1 MDDQNRY
8 EEVPQ
13 KENAFKKILKTLGKY
28 FKEVWLNFL
37 EGFRYNN
44 MKLPAILVAI
54 PGIFIG
60 FFLGL
65 HSEVVTYI
73 DYALDAQRT
82 EFYVFSF
89 DFSAMCLFILML
101 AGILN
106 IFSALQMSGKKN
118 LSSVIKALIGTT
130 IIVVAG
136 ILYLIAVFVY
146 MNMINSGVKE
156 LESDYSFGA
165 VWWVSIISIIVSMVV
180 SVAGVVLG
188 FIRYDRTY
196 EKVDR

>member
-13 KENAFKKILKTLGKY
+13 KENVFKKALKSLGKY

-44 MKLPAILVAI
+44 LKLASILVAI
-54 PGIFIG
+54 PGVFIG
-60 FFLGL
+60 FFLGF
-65 HSEVVTYI
+65 HADCVNYI
-73 DYALDAQRT
+73 DFSLDAT
-82 EFYVFSF
+82 GTNFYVFSF

-106 IFSALQMSGKKN
+106 IFSAVSLSNKKN
-118 LSSVIKALIGTT
+118 LGSVIKCLFGTT
-130 IIVVAG
+130 IIVIAG
-136 ILYLIAVFVY
+136 IMYLVCVFTFMDAV
-146 MNMINSGVKE
+146 NSGAKNVDLTFDAK
-156 LESDYSFGA
+156 
-165 VWWVSIISIIVSMVV
+165 WWISIMSIIVSMAT
-180 SVAGVVLG
+180 SIAGTVLG

>member
-1 MDDQNRY
+1 MDDQSRY

-13 KENAFKKILKTLGKY
+13 KESKAKKAFKTFGSYLKN
-28 FKEVWLNFL
+28 VWLNFL
-37 EGFRYNN
+37 EGFKYNN

-54 PGIFIG
+54 PGVFIG
-60 FFLGL
+60 FFLGV
-65 HSEVVTYI
+65 HSEVVKYI
-73 DYALDAQRT
+73 NFTIDQTSY
-82 EFYVFSF
+82 YVFSF

-106 IFSALQMSGKKN
+106 IFSALGLSGKKN
-118 LSSVIKALIGTT
+118 FGSVIKCLIGTS
-130 IIVVAG
+130 IIVISGVM
-136 ILYLIAVFVY
+136 YMVCVFTY
-146 MNMINSGVKE
+146 MNGVNSGAIPMNTK
-156 LESDYSFGA
+156 LEFGA
-165 VWWVSIISIIVSMVV
+165 VWWVSIISVIVSILT

>member
-13 KENAFKKILKTLGKY
+13 KENAFKKILKNLGKY

-37 EGFRYNN
+37 EGFKYNN
-44 MKLPAILVAI
+44 MKLPAILVAL
-54 PGIFIG
+54 PGVFIG
-60 FFLGL
+60 FFLGV

-73 DYALDAQRT
+73 DYALDAERT
-82 EFYVFSF
+82 QFYVFSF

-106 IFSALQMSGKKN
+106 IFSALSMSGKKN
-118 LSSVIKALIGTT
+118 LSSVVKATIGTS
-130 IIVVAG
+130 IIIITGV
-136 ILYLIAVFVY
+136 LYLVAVFVF
-146 MNMINSGVKE
+146 MDLINSGAKTLDTE
-156 LESDYSFGA
+156 YSFGA
-165 VWWVSIISIIVSMVV
+165 VWWVSIISIIVSMLV

>member
-1 MDDQNRY
+1 MDDQSRY

-13 KENAFKKILKTLGKY
+13 KESKVKKVFKALGKY

-37 EGFRYNN
+37 EGFKYNN

-54 PGIFIG
+54 PGITIG
-60 FFLGL
+60 FFLGV
-65 HSEVVTYI
+65 HSEVVRYI

-89 DFSAMCLFILML
+89 DFSAMCLFIMML

-118 LSSVIKALIGTT
+118 LSAVIKALIGTV
-130 IIVVAG
+130 IIVICG
-136 ILYLIAVFVY
+136 ILYLIAVFVF
-146 MNMINSGVKE
+146 MDSINSGAKSLDTAME
-156 LESDYSFGA
+156 FGA
-165 VWWVSIISIIVSMVV
+165 SWWVSIVSVIVSMIIPVL
-180 SVAGVVLG
+180 GVVLG

>member
-1 MDDQNRY
+1 MNDQSRY

-13 KENAFKKILKTLGKY
+13 KENKAKKALKALGKY

-37 EGFRYNN
+37 EGFKYNN
-44 MKLPAILVAI
+44 LKLAALLVAV
-54 PGIFIG
+54 PGLFIG
-60 FFLGL
+60 FFLGF
-65 HSEVVTYI
+65 HSDCVTYI
-73 DYALDAQRT
+73 DFALDNQGNY
-82 EFYVFSF
+82 YVFSF

-106 IFSALQMSGKKN
+106 IFSALSLSNKKN
-118 LSSVIKALIGTT
+118 LGSVIKCLLGTT
-130 IIVVAG
+130 IIVIAG
-136 ILYLIAVFVY
+136 ILYLVCIFVY
-146 MNMINSGVKE
+146 MDAVNSGAKNVDIEFDAK
-156 LESDYSFGA
+156 
-165 VWWVSIISIIVSMVV
+165 WWISIISIIVSMVT

>member
-13 KENAFKKILKTLGKY
+13 KENVFKKALKSLGKY

-44 MKLPAILVAI
+44 LKLASILVAI
-54 PGIFIG
+54 PGVFIG
-60 FFLGL
+60 FFLGF
-65 HSEVVTYI
+65 HADCVNYI
-73 DYALDAQRT
+73 DFSLDAT
-82 EFYVFSF
+82 GTNFYVFSF

-106 IFSALQMSGKKN
+106 IFSALALSNKKN
-118 LSSVIKALIGTT
+118 LGSVIKCLIGTT
-130 IIVVAG
+130 IIVIAG
-136 ILYLIAVFVY
+136 IMYLVCVFTFMDAV
-146 MNMINSGVKE
+146 NSGAKNVDLTFDAK
-156 LESDYSFGA
+156 
-165 VWWVSIISIIVSMVV
+165 WWISIMSIIVSMAT
-180 SVAGVVLG
+180 SIAGVVLG

>member
-13 KENAFKKILKTLGKY
+13 KENVFKKMFKSLGKY

-37 EGFRYNN
+37 EGFKYNN

-54 PGIFIG
+54 PGVFIG
-60 FFLGL
+60 FFLGV
-65 HSEVVTYI
+65 HAEVIKFINFTI
-73 DYALDAQRT
+73 NET
-82 EFYVFSF
+82 ENYVFSF

-101 AGILN
+101 AAILN
-106 IFSALQMSGKKN
+106 IFSALALSGKKN
-118 LSSVIKALIGTT
+118 LGSVIKCVIGSS
-130 IIVVAG
+130 IILVAG
-136 ILYLIAVFVY
+136 IMYLVCVFVF
-146 MNMINSGVKE
+146 MNGVNSGAIPMNTQ
-156 LESDYSFGA
+156 LDFGA
-165 VWWVSIISIIVSMVV
+165 TWWVSIASIIVSMLT
-180 SVAGVVLG
+180 SIAGVVLG